1 MIAGLLMKVAVLL
14 AKIILAP
21 SGIIAA
27 ATAIDTGIQKKMH
40 GYETKTLIILNGG
53 TNDTMKIVQA
63 LKDSNI
69 LLKGITQNETKEE
82 KVGFWGML
90 LITLGASLLGNMLT
104 GKGILRADYGYK
116 DFQSKEGKGILRDGY
131 GNFNSTPFINKVSN
145 AEVLSKWIQI

>member
-1 MIAGLLMKVAVLL
+1 MKVAVLL

-27 ATAIDTGIQKKMH
+27 ATAIDTWIQKKMH

-53 TNDTMKIVQA
+53 MNDTMKIVQT

-69 LLKGITQNETKEE
+69 LLKEITQNETKEE
-82 KVGFWGML
+82 KGEFWGML

-131 GNFNSTPFINKVSN
+131 GNFNSPPFINKVSN